1 MVGLAVTRYLV
12 VSKPFNGA
20 KYRKVEFGNRVCT
33 IVLIAAIIF
42 NIPRWFHHMD
52 LHKIY
57 QTKNDTENG
66 VVLPESQYLSPIADN
81 DDSLRNNILRNNS
94 SVGDDSVAHEY
105 IMMGD
110 SANQET
116 QQGRVKIKRN
126 YMEEKGHKGN
136 AVNATLE
143 TMVGSCIAE
152 RRKLLPNLLI
162 PEYAYLGKNP
172 YYRWVNNVN

>member
-52 LHKIY
+52 LHKRY
-57 QTKNDTENG
+57 QTRNKTDNG
-66 VVLPESQYLSPIADN
+66 VVLPDSQYLSAIADN
-81 DDSLRNNILRNNS
+81 GDSLRNNIFKNNS
-94 SVGDDSVAHEY
+94 SVDDGVIPKY
-105 IMMGD
+105 IMKGD
-110 SANQET
+110 NAIEER
-116 QQGRVKIKRN
+116 QQGGVKIERN
-126 YMEEKGHKGN
+126 YMEEKGLKGN

-143 TMVGSCIAE
+143 TMAGSCIAE

-172 YYRWVNNVN
+172 YYRWVHNVN